1 MTNEPLLPHVT
12 APEALATTETL
23 IDVRKWPARDADG
36 RGLPGVEWIDPYHL
50 SPDHPVL
57 QGTGR
62 LIFFCVHGH
71 EVSRYATALALFAGR
86 EAAYVAGG
94 YAALVAA
101 GAQTVPLTDAAR

>member
-1 MTNEPLLPHVT
+1 MTIEPLLPHVT
-12 APEALATTETL
+12 APEALASADIL
-23 IDVRKWPARDADG
+23 IDVRKAPARNADG
-36 RGLPGVEWIDPYHL
+36 RGLPGADWIDPYRL

-94 YAALVAA
+94 FEALVAA
-101 GAQTVPLTDAAR
+101 GAPTIALTDAAR